1 MCDGGEVMASGEVH
15 MDYLTFNLFA
25 STTGKKMGTEVKARR
40 RKAEQLPRVT
50 GERED
55 VLTNWQRGK
64 RVRQRQRETEASGDW
79 QRQRDREVQT
89 VTDRVKEWD
98 EERERDVKTVWHL
111 LSWHRCHHT
120 VSQAAVICTWL
131 KVLNMSIHK
140 GPISRSLD
148 DNNSLNLPD
157 LIYNK
162 LNSLWKT

>member
-1 MCDGGEVMASGEVH
+1 MEGKLWLLERSIWIIWH
-15 MDYLTFNLFA
+15 SIYLQARLE
-25 STTGKKMGTEVKARR
+25 KKWERKLKRDVEKRSSCQEWLVKEKMYWQTDRGVKGWDR
-40 RKAEQLPRVT
+40 D
-50 GERED
+50 RE
-55 VLTNWQRGK
+55 
-64 RVRQRQRETEASGDW
+64 RQRHQETD
-79 QRQRDREVQT
+79 RDREVQT

-111 LSWHRCHHT
+111 LSWHRRHHT

-162 LNSLWKT
+162 LNSLRKT